1 MEFLVNCVMRLS
13 SNNELMSFIFAG
25 WSKHV
30 QDIALAMT
38 TFYVW
43 TIWHCR
49 NNKCL
54 NNKAI
59 SFESLSSG
67 SNLESRSHFSSH
79 LEPLL
84 HGWVKYNSDSST
96 NGFPCLADCDNIF
109 RDHSANC
116 VGCYSRNLG
125 INNSFFAKL
134 MGTILAIEIAFNRG
148 GLMNLWL

>member
-1 MEFLVNCVMRLS
+1 MRLS

-59 SFESLSSG
+59 SFDAYSASM
-67 SNLESRSHFSSH
+67 
-79 LEPLL
+79 
-84 HGWVKYNSDSST
+84 NS
-96 NGFPCLADCDNIF
+96 FIQEF
-109 RDHSANC
+109 VIRKQ
-116 VGCYSRNLG
+116 LG
-125 INNSFFAKL
+125 IIDHPRRADHISLVTWNPFYMDGLSTTLTARL
-134 MGTILAIEIAFNRG
+134 MAFLA
-148 GLMNLWL
+148 